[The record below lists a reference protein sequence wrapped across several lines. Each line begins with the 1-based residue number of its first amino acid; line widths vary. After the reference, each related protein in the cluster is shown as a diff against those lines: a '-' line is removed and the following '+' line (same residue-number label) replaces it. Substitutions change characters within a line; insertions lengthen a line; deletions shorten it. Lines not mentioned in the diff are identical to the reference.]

1 MILIGAKHFFA
12 ANRNLEFVGTYGD
25 FESFAKNKTKTL
37 KMMKNLE
44 I

>member
-1 MILIGAKHFFA
+1 MSGAKHFFA
-12 ANRNLEFVGTYGD
+12 ANGNLKFGGTSGY
-25 FESFAKNKTKTL
+25 FESFAKIKTKTL

>member
-1 MILIGAKHFFA
+1 MTFIGAKHFFA
-12 ANRNLEFVGTYGD
+12 ANRNLEFGGTYGD